1 MNLRRISLLT
11 LLLTFHILLAQQ
23 VHSVRTFGLS
33 NGLSSSMTFDI
44 FKDQYNFI
52 WTSTRLGIDCFD
64 GQNFKHYSLNKND
77 MRMADD
83 GVRHDL
89 LYIDG
94 TIYVFSDLGEIGQ
107 YFEDTDTFDEIYNVK
122 SLLGGHS
129 LHDLYIEP
137 DKLILGLYN
146 GLCILDRKDLSVL
159 SEPCKGAN
167 VHCIIPFAEQSFL
180 VGSNQGLWCLDLTH
194 NTCEYMACEQLDIK
208 CLYYDVEQRQV
219 WMGTSGQ
226 GLWTLRMDNLDAQQ
240 VPNYEKSIIT
250 SIYPY
255 TGTQILV
262 GADGDGVLQTTRL
275 YTSPL
280 TLLSSS
286 SPDAPFTISS
296 TAIQGVYVDGQNI
309 WATTYD
315 NGVVLL
321 GPNPMTG
328 LLPIPQTNTVS
339 ESFCRAID
347 YDKEG
352 HFWVAYYHSICE
364 YEHAN
369 SQPRVFLDNVAGFLA
384 VKAASDGTVWCGG
397 YNTGLYHFDPKT
409 GKSAHIVS
417 LKGDNISSSIYDIH
431 EDQHGDI
438 WVGGLNMPLTR
449 LHGEKEVA
457 QYDITRISDID
468 QLNDSIL
475 AVAVVNGL
483 MLLNMNTGHIDHL
496 LQENDHFGWK
506 GTNYVSSIAIRDSH
520 IIYMGTDG
528 AGLLAYDAQTGE
540 LTNYNTQSH
549 RLPDNYIRG
558 MAMQGDSVLWVSTAG
573 RGVFSFD
580 VVNEKVKNRLQHSDN
595 LQSDEFFQHAQV
607 TLPDGNVLFGSKA
620 GAEVIYTVTMDS
632 PRNEVEIYLGEVSVG
647 QQERVSHISHPEI
660 LDKSVFHSD
669 HIRLPYG
676 ERSLVLKFTTNDLYH
691 QTNHLMLYKLDDNFD
706 EWTAM
711 DQSRTVSFYTLPTG
725 THHLKV
731 RCILGNGDYV
741 ERTFTIESLQSPW
754 LRWPAILCYVL
765 LALLIIGGLVLAY
778 LNHME
783 KMASDEKIHFFS
795 NVAHDIRTPLS
806 LVAAPLSDLE
816 RFISPDTPKGLVELI
831 NRNLQ
836 HLSDVMDQL
845 SLFNSSQLSSKQL
858 SLQPILLCQ
867 FAKSLVS
874 LYEPLAKH
882 HNLTLSV
889 ECQNEDVW
897 ILADEQV
904 LRRVCDNVLGN
915 AFKFTKEGG
924 VVVRVRARGHN
935 GMFEVQDTGMG
946 MSDSTRKKLFHHF
959 FRGENALGEKVS
971 GFGLG
976 MMYSNK
982 AVRQMNG
989 RIACQ
994 SQEGK
999 GSTFTISLP
1008 LTTAPEPG
1016 TVLQS
1021 SRSAILPE
1029 ALPVIGEERGDE
1041 ENRTYYSGYRHD
1053 ILLVEDNVELLDYLS
1068 RTLSVG
1074 YNVSKASCVSEAK
1087 IFLKSHSA
1095 DLIISDVMM
1104 PGMRGDEWC
1113 EELKT
1118 NFETSHIPVILLTA
1132 IADKDQRLHGLS
1144 VGADDYVTKPFDIN
1158 ILLVKI
1164 RNIFEAQKRLHAYY
1178 MQHVGMMGVGGSAGT
1193 DSSAETSSK
1202 VFSKKE
1208 TAKPES
1214 TEPQTQRSMDDQ
1226 FIKQLMSLM
1235 EKHLANPDLSA
1246 DDLASEMAMSHTLFY
1261 EKVRKLLGVPPASLL
1276 RNCRMNK
1283 AKVLLLEGVHSINEV
1298 ALMCGFSD
1306 PKYFSTVFKK
1316 YYGCPPSKIGE

>member
-1 MNLRRISLLT
+1 MNLRRITLLT
-11 LLLTFHILLAQQ
+11 LLLTFHTLLAQQ

-44 FKDQYNFI
+44 FKDQYGFI

-64 GQNFKHYSLNKND
+64 GQNFKHFSLNKND

-89 LYIDG
+89 LYIDNS
-94 TIYVFSDLGEIGQ
+94 IYVFSDLGEIGQ
-107 YFEDTDTFDEIYNVK
+107 YCEDTDTFDEIYNVK

-129 LHDLYIEP
+129 LHDLYVSQ

-167 VHCIIPFAEQSFL
+167 VHCIIPFADQSFL

-194 NTCEYMACEQLDIK
+194 NTCEHMACEQLDIK

-226 GLWTLRMDNLDAQQ
+226 GLWTLRLDNLEAQQ
-240 VPNYEKSIIT
+240 VPNYEKTIIT

-255 TGTQILV
+255 ASNQILA
-262 GADGDGVLQTTRL
+262 GADGDGILKTTRL

-286 SPDAPFTISS
+286 SPDAPLTIPS

-309 WATTYD
+309 WSTTYD

-321 GPNPMTG
+321 GPNQMTG
-328 LLPIPQTNTVS
+328 LLQIPQTNTVS
-339 ESFCRAID
+339 ETFCRAID
-347 YDKEG
+347 YDKDG
-352 HFWVAYYHSICE
+352 HIWVAYFHSICE
-364 YEHAN
+364 YVHAN
-369 SQPRVFLDNVAGFLA
+369 SQPRIFLDDVPGLLA

-449 LHGEKEVA
+449 LRDEKEVG

-483 MLLNMNTGHIDHL
+483 MLLNMNTGQIDHL
-496 LQENDHFGWK
+496 LDENDRFNWK
-506 GTNYVSSIAIRDSH
+506 GTNYVSSLAVRDSH

-528 AGLLAYDAQTGE
+528 AGLLAYDILTDQ

-573 RGVFSFD
+573 KGVFSFD
-580 VVNEKVKNRLQHSDN
+580 VINEKVKNRLMHSGN
-595 LQSDEFFQHAQV
+595 LQSDEFFQHAQL
-607 TLPDGNVLFGSKA
+607 TLPNGDILFGSKG
-620 GAEVIYTVTMDS
+620 GAEIIYTHTMDS
-632 PRNEVEIYLGEVSVG
+632 SLNEVEIFLGEVSVG

-691 QTNHLMLYKLDDNFD
+691 QANHLMLYKLDDNLE
-706 EWTAM
+706 EWTVL

-731 RCILGNGDYV
+731 RCVLDNGEYV

-754 LRWPAILCYVL
+754 LRWPAILCYAL
-765 LALLIIGGLVLAY
+765 LGLLIIGGLVLVY

-806 LVAAPLSDLE
+806 LVAAPLADLE
-816 RFISPDTPKGLVELI
+816 RYILPDAPKGLVELI

-836 HLSDVMDQL
+836 HLSDVIDQL
-845 SLFNSSQLSSKQL
+845 SLFNSSQLNSKHL
-858 SLQPILLCQ
+858 SLQPVLLSQ
-867 FAKSLVS
+867 FSKSLVAF
-874 LYEPLAKH
+874 YEPLAKH
-882 HNLTLSV
+882 HKLTLTL
-889 ECQNEDVW
+889 ECPDEDIWV
-897 ILADEQV
+897 LADEHT

-935 GMFEVQDTGMG
+935 GMFEVQDTGIG
-946 MSDSTRKKLFHHF
+946 MSDATRKKLFRHF
-959 FRGENALGEKVS
+959 FRGENALEEKVS

-989 RIACQ
+989 RIICQ

-1008 LTTAPEPG
+1008 LTVAPQPG
-1016 TVLQS
+1016 TVPQS
-1021 SRSAILPE
+1021 SMSAILPE
-1029 ALPVIGEERGDE
+1029 VLPVIGEEGGDE
-1041 ENRTYYSGYRHD
+1041 EHNYYSGYRHD
-1053 ILLVEDNVELLDYLS
+1053 ILLVEDNAELLDYLC

-1113 EELKT
+1113 EELKS

-1158 ILLVKI
+1158 ILLIKI

-1178 MQHVGMMGVGGSAGT
+1178 MQNVGATSTSVATSK
-1193 DSSAETSSK
+1193 ETS
-1202 VFSKKE
+1202 VTAKKE
-1208 TAKPES
+1208 GQPAA
-1214 TEPQTQRSMDDQ
+1214 EPQSQTQRSMDDQ
-1226 FIKQLMSLM
+1226 FITQLMALI
-1235 EKHLANPDLSA
+1235 EKHLANPDLTA
-1246 DDLASEMAMSHTLFY
+1246 DDIASEMAMSHTLFY
-1261 EKVRKLLGVPPASLL
+1261 EKVRKLLGVPPANLL
-1276 RNCRMNK
+1276 RNCRMRK
-1283 AKVLLLEGVHSINEV
+1283 AKVLLLEGGHSINEI

-1316 YYGCPPSKIGE
+1316 YYGCPPSKIEE